1 MGLHSFLMQIFL
13 LNQGAYLIRIH
24 PSSSD
29 LVNKCW
35 VLRVFSCPVQN
46 NHPPFLFFFFPTQ
59 KNEWFSIGLY
69 CILNRLRTVIQITTC
84 LDCDIFPP
92 HWVPFSLHWH
102 ENTGWKVHS
111 VKAVVKL
118 QSTSQEFEE
127 EGSRISTHLTPGP
140 DVHAS
145 LRQHSLL
152 HFCNYNKIHF

>member
-1 MGLHSFLMQIFL
+1 MAYSTGSRVITQSAVGTFDGPSFLPHADFL
-13 LNQGAYLIRIH
+13 FNQGAYLIRIH

-111 VKAVVKL
+111 IKKQWSSFSPPVK
-118 QSTSQEFEE
+118 
-127 EGSRISTHLTPGP
+127 
-140 DVHAS
+140 S
-145 LRQHSLL
+145 LKRREAALAH
-152 HFCNYNKIHF
+152 I